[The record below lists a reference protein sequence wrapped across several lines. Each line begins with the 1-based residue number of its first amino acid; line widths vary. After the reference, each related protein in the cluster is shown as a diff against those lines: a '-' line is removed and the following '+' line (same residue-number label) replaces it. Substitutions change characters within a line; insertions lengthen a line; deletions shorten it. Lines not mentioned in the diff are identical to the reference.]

1 MIGKITTGASG
12 RALIRYLFGPGKANE
27 HTDQR
32 VITSGLALG
41 GDVLAAGALSSQ
53 AIVELGADL
62 DAANDL
68 SRANPAG
75 GHIWHLS
82 LSLPAGDRPLTD
94 DQWAEVARKATEA
107 IGFEREGLEPAA
119 WVAVAHGA
127 SAQGNQHIHIAA
139 SLVRLDGSRVETWQ
153 SKRTISRVC
162 AEVEHTY
169 GLSVV
174 EGRGGK
180 GMPGLTRAE
189 LERTAREQLA
199 EPPRIT
205 LARIVR
211 EASVASRDEAEFVRQ
226 LRGAGALVRPRF
238 ETGGKEAVGGYSVA
252 LRARDGDL
260 PIWFGG
266 GKLARDLT
274 LPSLRQFWELSAGDR
289 KAAVA
294 EWSATK
300 SVASGREFEVGGP
313 DDWNRASAGIERAVE
328 KLRTIPA
335 SDLAAWRSAARETAG
350 VFAAWSRRFEGDD
363 PGPLA
368 DSAHALARSAQHR
381 SGDPV
386 PSRAAMHDLRGIAA
400 IVAQSELNNDSPI
413 AWAML
418 VEQLGRALRVIGDA
432 HAVRGET
439 EMAKVLVGNLFTELE
454 VLHDRFETSSSREL
468 AAEEQTL
475 EERVAVRRPEGAGI
489 TLDIEEDLDLN
500 LDLHTGLER

>member
-12 RALIRYLFGPGKANE
+12 RSLIRYLFGPGKANE

-53 AIVELGADL
+53 AIVELGSDL

-94 DQWAEVARKATEA
+94 DQWEEVARKATKA
-107 IGFEREGLEPAA
+107 IGFEREGLDPAA

-169 GLSVV
+169 GLTVV
-174 EGRGGK
+174 EGREGR

-189 LERTAREQLA
+189 LERTAREQRA
-199 EPPRIT
+199 EPPRIK

-211 EASVASRDEAEFVRQ
+211 EASVASRDEAEFVRR
-226 LRGAGALVRPRF
+226 LRGSGVLVRPRF
-238 ETGGKEAVGGYSVA
+238 EAGGNEVVIGYSVA
-252 LRARDGDL
+252 VRPEVGDT

-266 GKLARDLT
+266 GKLAKDLT
-274 LPSLRQFWELSAGDR
+274 LPSLRQFWELSPSDR
-289 KAAVA
+289 RAAVA
-294 EWSATK
+294 EWAVTR
-300 SVASGREFEVGGP
+300 SVSGREAVKGVLG
-313 DDWNRASAGIERAVE
+313 DWQWAVSAVSDAAERLATVS
-328 KLRTIPA
+328 A
-335 SDLAAWRSAARETAG
+335 SDLAAWRGAARETAG
-350 VFAAWSRRFEGDD
+350 VFAALSRRIEGDT
-363 PGPLA
+363 PGHLA
-368 DSAHALARSAQHR
+368 ATADVLARSAQ
-381 SGDPV
+381 
-386 PSRAAMHDLRGIAA
+386 SRLGEPKASRTPGRGLRGVAA
-400 IVAQSELNNDSPI
+400 VVAQSELSNEAPV
-413 AWAML
+413 AWVML
-418 VEQLGRALRVIGDA
+418 LDQLGRTLRAISAA
-432 HAVRGET
+432 HVARGET
-439 EMAKVLVGNLFTELE
+439 EMAIALVEHLEGELVVLHDQFARNRDEWLVPDIQRVWAYDGSQELE
-454 VLHDRFETSSSREL
+454 VFDCG
-468 AAEEQTL
+468 
-475 EERVAVRRPEGAGI
+475 VG
-489 TLDIEEDLDLN
+489 LDTDLDLD
-500 LDLHTGLER
+500 LDGEFDFER

>member
-53 AIVELGADL
+53 AIVELGSDL

-82 LSLPAGDRPLTD
+82 LSLPAGNRPLTD

-127 SAQGNQHIHIAA
+127 SAQGNHHIHIAA

-162 AEVEHTY
+162 AEVERTY
-169 GLSVV
+169 GLTIV
-174 EGRGGK
+174 EGRAGR

-211 EASVASRDEAEFVRQ
+211 EASVASKDEAEFVRR
-226 LRGAGALVRPRF
+226 LRGNEVLVRPRF
-238 ETGGKEAVGGYSVA
+238 ETGSNEAVIGYSVA
-252 LRARDGDL
+252 ARSGGGDT

-266 GKLARDLT
+266 GKLAKDLT
-274 LPSLRQFWELSAGDR
+274 LPSLRQFWELSLSDRLAAVTEWTATRSVSGR
-289 KAAVA
+289 KAIRGVPRDWQQAV
-294 EWSATK
+294 SM
-300 SVASGREFEVGGP
+300 VC
-313 DDWNRASAGIERAVE
+313 DAVE
-328 KLRTIPA
+328 LLAKVPV
-335 SDLAAWRSAARETAG
+335 SDLAAWRGAARDTAG
-350 VFAAWSRRFEGDD
+350 VFAALSRRMEGDT
-363 PGPLA
+363 PGHLA
-368 DSAHALARSAQHR
+368 ATADVLARSAQ
-381 SGDPV
+381 
-386 PSRAAMHDLRGIAA
+386 SRPGEPMTSRTPGRGLRLVAAV
-400 IVAQSELNNDSPI
+400 VAQSELSSESPM
-413 AWAML
+413 AWVML
-418 VEQLGRALRVIGDA
+418 LDELGHTLRAISAA
-432 HAVRGET
+432 HVARGET
-439 EMAKVLVGNLFTELE
+439 EMAIALVEHLEGEL
-454 VLHDRFETSSSREL
+454 VALHDQLGRSRDERPVPDI
-468 AAEEQTL
+468 QKVRTCDGSL
-475 EERVAVRRPEGAGI
+475 EIEA
-489 TLDIEEDLDLN
+489 LDCGVGLDTDLDPD
-500 LDLHTGLER
+500 LDGEFDFER

>member
-12 RALIRYLFGPGKANE
+12 RSLIRYLFGPGKANE

-41 GDVLAAGALSSQ
+41 GDVLAGRALSRQ
-53 AIVELGADL
+53 AIVELGSDL

-68 SRANPAG
+68 SRADPAG

-94 DQWAEVARKATEA
+94 DQWAEVARKTTKA

-169 GLSVV
+169 GLNVV
-174 EGRGGK
+174 EGREGR

-211 EASVASRDEAEFVRQ
+211 EASVASETEAEFVRR
-226 LRGAGALVRPRF
+226 LRGSGALVRPRF
-238 ETGGKEAVGGYSVA
+238 ETGGKEAVIGYSVA
-252 LRARDGDL
+252 VRPGVGDT

-274 LPSLRQFWELSAGDR
+274 LPSLRQFWELSPSDR
-289 KAAVA
+289 RVAVA
-294 EWSATK
+294 EWTVTR
-300 SVASGREFEVGGP
+300 SVPGREAVKGMPG
-313 DDWNRASAGIERAVE
+313 DWERAVSMV
-328 KLRTIPA
+328 
-335 SDLAAWRSAARETAG
+335 SDAAELLGTVSVSDIAAWRGAALETAG
-350 VFAAWSRRFEGDD
+350 VFAVLSRRIEGDT

-368 DSAHALARSAQHR
+368 ATADVLARSAQ
-381 SGDPV
+381 
-386 PSRAAMHDLRGIAA
+386 SRPGEPMASRTPGRGLRGVAA
-400 IVAQSELNNDSPI
+400 VVAQSELSNESPV
-413 AWAML
+413 AWMML
-418 VEQLGRALRVIGDA
+418 LDQLGRTLRAISAA
-432 HAVRGET
+432 HVARGET
-439 EMAKVLVGNLFTELE
+439 EMAIALVDHLEGEL
-454 VLHDRFETSSSREL
+454 VALQDQFGRSRD
-468 AAEEQTL
+468 
-475 EERVAVRRPEGAGI
+475 ERLVPDIQRVWAYDGSQKIEA
-489 TLDIEEDLDLN
+489 LDCGVGLDTDLDLD
-500 LDLHTGLER
+500 LDGEFDFER

>member
-12 RALIRYLFGPGKANE
+12 RALIDYLFGLGKANE

-41 GDVLAAGALSSQ
+41 GDVLAGRALSSQ
-53 AIVELGADL
+53 AIVELGSDL

-68 SRANPAG
+68 AQANPAG

-82 LSLPAGDRPLTD
+82 LSLPAEDRPLTD

-162 AEVEHTY
+162 TELEHTY
-169 GLSVV
+169 GLTVV
-174 EGRGGK
+174 EGREGR

-205 LARIVR
+205 IARIVR
-211 EASVASRDEAEFVRQ
+211 EASVASRDEAEFVRR
-226 LRGAGALVRPRF
+226 LRGSGVLVRPRF
-238 ETGGKEAVGGYSVA
+238 EAGGNEAVIGYSVA
-252 LRARDGDL
+252 VRPEVGDT

-266 GKLARDLT
+266 GKLAKDLT
-274 LPSLRQFWELSAGDR
+274 LPSLRQFWELSPSDR
-289 KAAVA
+289 RAAVA
-294 EWSATK
+294 EWALTR
-300 SVASGREFEVGGP
+300 SVSGREAVKGVPG
-313 DDWNRASAGIERAVE
+313 DWERAVSMVGDAAE
-328 KLRTIPA
+328 QLATVSV
-335 SDLAAWRSAARETAG
+335 SDLAAWRGAARETAG
-350 VFAAWSRRFEGDD
+350 VFAALSRRIEGDT

-368 DSAHALARSAQHR
+368 ATADLLARSAQ
-381 SGDPV
+381 
-386 PSRAAMHDLRGIAA
+386 SRPGEPMASRTAGRGLRGVAA
-400 IVAQSELNNDSPI
+400 VVAQSELSNESPV
-413 AWAML
+413 AWVML
-418 VEQLGRALRVIGDA
+418 LDQLGRTLRAISAA
-432 HAVRGET
+432 HIARGET
-439 EMAKVLVGNLFTELE
+439 EMAIDLVEHLEGEL
-454 VLHDRFETSSSREL
+454 VASHDQFGRSRDERSVPDVQRVWAYDESREID
-468 AAEEQTL
+468 A
-475 EERVAVRRPEGAGI
+475 
-489 TLDIEEDLDLN
+489 LDYGVGLDLDL
-500 LDLHTGLER
+500 DGEFDFER

>member
-94 DQWAEVARKATEA
+94 DQWAEVARKATKA

-169 GLSVV
+169 GLTVV
-174 EGRGGK
+174 EGREGR

-189 LERTAREQLA
+189 LERTAREQRA
-199 EPPRIT
+199 EPPRIK

-211 EASVASRDEAEFVRQ
+211 EASVASRDEAEFVRR
-226 LRGAGALVRPRF
+226 LRGSGVLVRPRF
-238 ETGGKEAVGGYSVA
+238 EAGGNEVVIGYSVA
-252 LRARDGDL
+252 VRPEVGDT

-266 GKLARDLT
+266 GKLAKDLT
-274 LPSLRQFWELSAGDR
+274 LPSLRQFWELSPSDR
-289 KAAVA
+289 RAAVA
-294 EWSATK
+294 EW
-300 SVASGREFEVGGP
+300 
-313 DDWNRASAGIERAVE
+313 AV
-328 KLRTIPA
+328 T
-335 SDLAAWRSAARETAG
+335 
-350 VFAAWSRRFEGDD
+350 RR
-363 PGPLA
+363 L
-368 DSAHALARSAQHR
+368 
-381 SGDPV
+381 
-386 PSRAAMHDLRGIAA
+386 
-400 IVAQSELNNDSPI
+400 LNNSPF
-413 AWAML
+413 
-418 VEQLGRALRVIGDA
+418 DA
-432 HAVRGET
+432 RDLSPDRRE
-439 EMAKVLVGNLFTELE
+439 LVGARTK
-454 VLHDRFETSSSREL
+454 RI
-468 AAEEQTL
+468 Q
-475 EERVAVRRPEGAGI
+475 P
-489 TLDIEEDLDLN
+489 
-500 LDLHTGLER
+500 